1 MKALKGK
8 SLVGSIVHVT
18 MRQMSSRM
26 KISVQAEGILADVG
40 ELLGVRKVSS
50 RRSIGKNLRG
60 NTDTGHRER
69 GARVVTSSIVPAD
82 KRPHEMAMTRITK

>member
-69 GARVVTSSIVPAD
+69 GARVAHTWATMRAHVYLSS
-82 KRPHEMAMTRITK
+82 TYGSTK